1 MPGLVGIGA
10 LYTFHAWYMH
20 IDFNS
25 THVTPN
31 ILLTN
36 YISDIKTHLNTPDR
50 LYIASNPLVL
60 CSRHLAH
67 QLHGLYQG
75 D

>member
-1 MPGLVGIGA
+1 
-10 LYTFHAWYMH
+10 MH